1 MKLLTVLLLCTVA
14 VGCGYGSQATMPA
27 SAGTMPVIN
36 ALNPSMA
43 NHGDPAFS
51 LMVNGSS
58 FTSGAYVT
66 FNGAKMSTSWTN
78 SGLVTAMIPQSSIVT
93 AGNVQVTV
101 TNPAVGGGVY
111 GGGTRAETSS
121 PMTFTIN

>member
-66 FNGAKMSTSWTN
+66 FNGAKMSTS
-78 SGLVTAMIPQSSIVT
+78 SIVT